1 MAAKQLD
8 TFAQFEAQALQD
20 LKAVIAK
27 KVIQQLGEP
36 INLRRVEVRRLWE
49 NRYRVNVFV
58 GAESVSATLPN
69 SYFLVVDGEGD
80 IVTSTPAITRQ
91 Y

>member
-1 MAAKQLD
+1 MAAKQQD
-8 TFAQFEAQALQD
+8 TFADFEAQAVQD
-20 LKAVIAK
+20 LKAVIARQ
-27 KVIQQLGEP
+27 VMQQLGQP
-36 INLRRVEVRRLWE
+36 INLRRVEVRRLWD

-58 GAESVSATLPN
+58 GAESASATVPN

-80 IVTSTPAITRQ
+80 ILTSTPEIKRQ

>member
-1 MAAKQLD
+1 MPAKQHD
-8 TFAQFEAQALQD
+8 SFAEFEAQALHE

-27 KVIQQLGEP
+27 QVIQQLGEP
-36 INLRRVEVRRLWE
+36 INLRRVEVRHLWG

-58 GAESVSATLPN
+58 GAETVSATLPN
-69 SYFLVVDGEGD
+69 SYFLVVDGGGD
-80 IVTSTPAITRQ
+80 IVTSTPQITRQ